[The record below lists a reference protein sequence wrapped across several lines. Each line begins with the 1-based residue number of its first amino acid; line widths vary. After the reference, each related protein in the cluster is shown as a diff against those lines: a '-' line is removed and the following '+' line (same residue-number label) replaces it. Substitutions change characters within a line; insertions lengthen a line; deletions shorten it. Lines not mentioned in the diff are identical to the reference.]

1 MTPDTIQQLQ
11 AVSPQQVDNLVGQ
24 VFADL
29 DKLRAD
35 LNAVNPSRPD
45 PDILVQNGQ
54 PFQYFEFIALAS
66 YRLRGRWKRASA
78 AAKALEK
85 RRTEWNIVIGAALLR
100 ARHELAG
107 LDEGTPEYKAQVERM
122 STLIDRLSTTFRPFA
137 GPNAQWVAV
146 TAASIGTGVQ

>member
-78 AAKALEK
+78 A
-85 RRTEWNIVIGAALLR
+85 
-100 ARHELAG
+100 
-107 LDEGTPEYKAQVERM
+107 
-122 STLIDRLSTTFRPFA
+122 
-137 GPNAQWVAV
+137 
-146 TAASIGTGVQ
+146 GVG